1 MDQEQSWARRMAQ
14 SLVQA
19 SGISDADQA
28 ILVVGIEQIAEAAV
42 EMASVKQRKLLGEC
56 HAILYEM
63 VESDGAVNIRQG
75 LLDELLKA

>member
-14 SLVQA
+14 SLVDAYGA
-19 SGISDADQA
+19 SHASQEVLIA
-28 ILVVGIEQIAEAAV
+28 GIERIAEAAV

-56 HAILYEM
+56 HAILHEM

-75 LLDELLKA
+75 LLDELFKA